1 MNEPIG
7 SLSRNQLVTTAHPQC
22 HSTNISACGV
32 WEVRVGVQVF
42 IREFHTHTFRLG
54 YIRNFYLVKKK
65 KKKKNQPVG
74 SEGWN
79 SLVNI
84 HPYLFPLVDDCRSLF
99 LRIPS
104 YEIQHAFREAN
115 KCVDVLAAFGRSQDQ
130 DFVVFV
136 YTPAMAREFIVIDK
150 SAVTNS
156 RLVVVS
162 QLLYISIFTTQ
173 KKKKSLKGRLII
185 NDLS

>member
-1 MNEPIG
+1 M
-7 SLSRNQLVTTAHPQC
+7 
-22 HSTNISACGV
+22 
-32 WEVRVGVQVF
+32 
-42 IREFHTHTFRLG
+42 
-54 YIRNFYLVKKK
+54 
-65 KKKKNQPVG
+65 G

-84 HPYLFPLVDDCRSLF
+84 HPYFFPLVDDCRSLF

-136 YTPAMAREFIVIDK
+136 DTPAMAREFIVIDK

-162 QLLYISIFTTQ
+162 
-173 KKKKSLKGRLII
+173 
-185 NDLS
+185 